1 MKASPE
7 MKKANYRDTN
17 NILRCA
23 ICAHYDTTM
32 NYDGHIRHS
41 CGLFDSLI
49 FDGFVEQR
57 RICDRYMEGTRED
70 GLRNELV
77 SCIID
82 SQAISR

>member
-57 RICDRYMEGTRED
+57 RIYDHAACQRKQECTGCIGIRDRDNR
-70 GLRNELV
+70 R
-77 SCIID
+77 CRKI
-82 SQAISR
+82 